1 MSVHLNHLIIR
12 SNLVLMD
19 NMLLISVG
27 EISLIQL
34 LPNLGK
40 IRRIG
45 IIPRWVVHNVYP
57 TKCAFA
63 EEAWA

>member
-1 MSVHLNHLIIR
+1 
-12 SNLVLMD
+12 
-19 NMLLISVG
+19 MLLISVG
-27 EISLIQL
+27 EISLIQPL
-34 LPNLGK
+34 SNLGK

-45 IIPRWVVHNVYP
+45 IIPRWVVHDVYP

>member
-27 EISLIQL
+27 EISLIQP

-45 IIPRWVVHNVYP
+45 IIPR
-57 TKCAFA
+57 
-63 EEAWA
+63 